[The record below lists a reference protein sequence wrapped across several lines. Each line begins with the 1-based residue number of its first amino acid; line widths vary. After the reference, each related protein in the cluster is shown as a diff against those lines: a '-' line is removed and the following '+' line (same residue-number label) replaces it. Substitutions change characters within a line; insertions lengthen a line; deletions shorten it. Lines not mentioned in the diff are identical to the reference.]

1 VMKDSI
7 STCLHQM
14 VSQMFRSIREQ
25 HEKDMY
31 LEKLQLK
38 RTVVNEERDRLG
50 RIEMLKEEDG
60 EVQQY
65 ENIVRNKASN

>member
-1 VMKDSI
+1 
-7 STCLHQM
+7 M

>member
-1 VMKDSI
+1 
-7 STCLHQM
+7 M

-50 RIEMLKEEDG
+50 RIEILKEEDG

>member
-1 VMKDSI
+1 
-7 STCLHQM
+7 M

-38 RTVVNEERDRLG
+38 RTVVNEERDQLG

>member
-1 VMKDSI
+1 M
-7 STCLHQM
+7 L
-14 VSQMFRSIREQ
+14 RSIREQ

>member
-1 VMKDSI
+1 MRK
-7 STCLHQM
+7 TCT
-14 VSQMFRSIREQ
+14 S
-25 HEKDMY
+25 K
-31 LEKLQLK
+31 
-38 RTVVNEERDRLG
+38 TVVNEERDRLG